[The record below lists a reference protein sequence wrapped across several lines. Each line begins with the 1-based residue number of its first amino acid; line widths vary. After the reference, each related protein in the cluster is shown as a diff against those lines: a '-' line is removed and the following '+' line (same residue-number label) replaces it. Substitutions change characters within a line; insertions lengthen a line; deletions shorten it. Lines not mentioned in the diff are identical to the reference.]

1 MKRKTCLYI
10 WKYKKNIEKL
20 LITTITSFHRKIK
33 REKNKTINHM
43 KKLFHKDKT
52 LNKRK
57 KKKKPKLP
65 MK

>member
-1 MKRKTCLYI
+1 MPIYLEVE
-10 WKYKKNIEKL
+10 KNIEKL

-57 KKKKPKLP
+57 KKKKEEKNPSCL
-65 MK
+65 